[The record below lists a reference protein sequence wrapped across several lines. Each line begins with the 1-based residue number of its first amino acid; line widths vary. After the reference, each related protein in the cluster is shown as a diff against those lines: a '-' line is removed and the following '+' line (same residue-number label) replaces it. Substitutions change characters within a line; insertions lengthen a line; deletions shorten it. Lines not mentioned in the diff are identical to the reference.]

1 MKKILVVA
9 MALALILSA
18 AACATGPQAPVDQP
32 TDRPTTEQPATQP
45 QDEPARI
52 AITAVGYGMTD
63 EEFAAAKANPPTD
76 NYVLAKMLVNEWVE
90 KINPNIDV
98 SFQNWGWAEPLDQK
112 QRASILSGVPPD
124 IVHGEVFMPVYAMQD
139 ILEPL
144 PQDIV
149 DKVHPNFLINDSE
162 GRPVAVSPS
171 GAIFLLFYNRGLLRE
186 LGLPED
192 PVINTWED
200 WKNLSEQITEK
211 GGGDI
216 WGGGIPTFPHMGG
229 ALRVAPFIR
238 QMGLDFGAGSTPTL
252 NTPEW
257 QELLTYIREMNKNIP
272 PGIGNNPDE
281 GPHWNLWTSDQKI
294 VFAVDGFWR
303 IREAA
308 VNNVDAGTMN
318 LPLPTGGSY
327 ANCLVGFNYHGVTR
341 ASQNKEAAFDVIRAI
356 LNPESQLIIAQDVGR
371 VVALRSILEDPATYE
386 DLPLLQAGLD
396 AFLSYD
402 IQGLPVWDKN
412 DAQVWELINT
422 RVLARATITNDPVD
436 VILSEAQA
444 EIERLLR

>member
-1 MKKILVVA
+1 MKKLL
-9 MALALILSA
+9 ALALMLALIVSIAGCA
-18 AACATGPQAPVDQP
+18 APPQEPADQP
-32 TDRPTTEQPATQP
+32 AEQPAEEP
-45 QDEPARI
+45 EDEPEDEPEEVVAV
-52 AITAVGYGMTD
+52 TAVGFGMTD
-63 EEFAAAKANPPTD
+63 EEYEAALADVPED
-76 NYVLAKMLVNEWVE
+76 NYTLAKMLVNDWVT

-98 SFQNWGWAEPLDQK
+98 DFQNWGWAEALDQK
-112 QRASILSGVPPD
+112 QRAAILSGVPPD
-124 IVHGEVFMPVYAMQD
+124 IVHGEVFMPVYALHN

-149 DKVHPNFLINDSE
+149 DKVHPNFLINDAD

-171 GAIFLLFYNRGLLRE
+171 GAIFMLFYNRGLLRE
-186 LGLPED
+186 MGLPED

-200 WKNLSEQITEK
+200 WKELSDQITAK

-238 QMGLDFGAGSTPTL
+238 QMGMDFGGGSTPTL

-257 QELLTYIREMNKNIP
+257 KELLTYIREMNKNIP

-281 GPHWNLWTSDQKI
+281 GPHWTLWTNEQQI

-308 VNNVDAGTMN
+308 LNNVDAGAMN
-318 LPLPTGGSY
+318 LPLPPGGVY
-327 ANCLVGFNYHGVTR
+327 ANTLVGFNYHGVTR
-341 ASQNKEAAFDVIRAI
+341 ASQNKEEAFDVIRAI
-356 LNPESQLIIAQDVGR
+356 LNPDSQLKIAQDVGR
-371 VVALRSILEDPATYE
+371 VVALRSILEDPATYAE
-386 DLPLLQAGLD
+386 LPLLQAGLE
-396 AFLSYD
+396 AFLAHD

-412 DAQVWELINT
+412 DAQIWEIINT
-422 RVLARATITNDPVD
+422 RVLARATMTNDPVD

-444 EIERLLR
+444 EIERLLK

>member
-1 MKKILVVA
+1 
-9 MALALILSA
+9 LA
-18 AACATGPQAPVDQP
+18 
-32 TDRPTTEQPATQP
+32 R
-45 QDEPARI
+45 
-52 AITAVGYGMTD
+52 
-63 EEFAAAKANPPTD
+63 
-76 NYVLAKMLVNEWVE
+76 MLVNDWVT

-98 SFQNWGWAEPLDQK
+98 DFQNWGWAEALDQK
-112 QRASILSGVPPD
+112 QRAAILSGVPPD
-124 IVHGEVFMPVYAMQD
+124 IVHGEVFMPVYALHN

-149 DKVHPNFLINDSE
+149 DKVHPNFLINDAD

-171 GAIFLLFYNRGLLRE
+171 GAIFMLFYNRSLLRE
-186 LGLPED
+186 MGLPED

-200 WKNLSEQITEK
+200 WKELSDQITAK

-238 QMGLDFGAGSTPTL
+238 QMGMDFGGGSTPTL

-257 QELLTYIREMNKNIP
+257 KELLTYIREMNKNIP

-281 GPHWNLWTSDQKI
+281 GPHWTLWTNEQQI

-308 VNNVDAGTMN
+308 LNNVDAGAMN
-318 LPLPTGGSY
+318 LPLPPGGVY
-327 ANCLVGFNYHGVTR
+327 ANTLVGFNYHGVTR
-341 ASQNKEAAFDVIRAI
+341 ASQNKEEAFDVIRAI
-356 LNPESQLIIAQDVGR
+356 LNPDSQLKIAQDVGR
-371 VVALRSILEDPATYE
+371 VVALRSILEDPATYAE
-386 DLPLLQAGLD
+386 LPLLQAGLE
-396 AFLSYD
+396 AFLAHD

-412 DAQVWELINT
+412 DAQIWEIINT
-422 RVLARATITNDPVD
+422 RVLARATMTNDPVD

-444 EIERLLR
+444 EIERLLK